1 VFTAVATTEVDMA
14 KIDRTPA
21 RIIVNDL
28 CAYRVAD
35 VLWDGTRADVLAGAH
50 ALAKRVRGGVRIVTV
65 SGLTYYP
72 EELGY

>member
-1 VFTAVATTEVDMA
+1 MFTAVATTEVDMA

-35 VLWDGTRADVLAGAH
+35 VLWAGAH

>member
-1 VFTAVATTEVDMA
+1 MFTAVATTEVDMA

-35 VLWDGTRADVLAGAH
+35 VLWDGTRAGAR